1 MSLDR
6 NKSLEAKPRNERGK
20 NASRRQRAQGLVPVT
35 VYGGG
40 KETASA
46 SVVKREFAALLRG
59 HGRNVIFTLNVDGA
73 ATPVKIA
80 DMQVDPVKGTLIHMD
95 LMRISLTE
103 KSKFEVTIKTVGESE
118 GVKSLGAI
126 LEVVTHSIEVR
137 CLPGDLPSII
147 EVDVTPLGIGDKFKV
162 GDLKLDGKVEILDDP
177 ETVIATVVAPR
188 AEEPAPEAA
197 PEAAAE
203 PEVIKKGK
211 AEEGED
217 RGSKL

>member
-1 MSLDR
+1 MSLDSTI
-6 NKSLEAKPRNERGK
+6 SLEAKPRAERGK
-20 NASRRQRAQGLVPVT
+20 NASRRQRAQGLIPIT

-46 SVVKREFAALLRG
+46 NIVKHEFAALLRG

-80 DMQVDPVKGTLIHMD
+80 DMQMDPVKGTLIHMD

-103 KSKFEVTIKTVGESE
+103 KSKFEAPIKIVGESA
-118 GVKSLGAI
+118 GVKTDGGV
-126 LEVVTHSIEVR
+126 LEVVTHALAVR
-137 CLPGDLPSII
+137 CLPMDLPSSI
-147 EVDVTPLGIGDKFKV
+147 EVDVTPLGVGDKIKV
-162 GDLKLDGKVEILDDP
+162 GDLKLDGKIEILDDP

-188 AEEPAPEAA
+188 AEEPAAEVAA
-197 PEAAAE
+197 EGAAE

-211 AEEGED
+211 GEEAE
-217 RGSKL
+217 